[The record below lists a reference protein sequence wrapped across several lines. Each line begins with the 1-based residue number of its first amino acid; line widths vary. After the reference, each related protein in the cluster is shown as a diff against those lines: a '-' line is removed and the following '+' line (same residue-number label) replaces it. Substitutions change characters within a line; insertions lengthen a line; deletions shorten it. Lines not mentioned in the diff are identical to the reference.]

1 VKAIQQRTGRLVTGR
16 VIALGAAA
24 TLASGMLL
32 PLSVSAQ
39 SPALPDGPGKQVV
52 LDNCTACHTL
62 ELITSKR
69 KSPDD
74 WDATV
79 NRMIANG
86 VTLDESQQEQ
96 VVAYLAKNFGKPS
109 TGATAQAS
117 ATAAPASSTKP
128 VSH

>member
-1 VKAIQQRTGRLVTGR
+1 
-16 VIALGAAA
+16 
-24 TLASGMLL
+24 MLL